1 LHQPLLQ
8 LPLLRL
14 LQPFWPGRKLSPWN
28 RNPSKKSSQPR
39 QQNRPKW
46 KPPNQQ
52 RQQRQPKLKLEVLQ
66 EEDAGLNY
74 FEIQNDSYLAK
85 ARSCSHIQM

>member
-14 LQPFWPGRKLSPWN
+14 LQPLWPERKSNRWN
-28 RNPSKKSSQPR
+28 RNPLKKSNQPR
-39 QQNRPKW
+39 QRNRPKW
-46 KPPNQQ
+46 KPPNRQRQQ

-66 EEDAGLNY
+66 EEDAGLKS
-74 FEIQNDSYLAK
+74 FEIKKKELFQAM
-85 ARSCSHIQM
+85 ACS